1 MSYSIE
7 NNDHLISVG
16 PHAWTDLKKLLKQ
29 EHWSSI
35 FVLTDEASK
44 KYCFP
49 LFDKNF
55 SDQKIVL
62 LTVPQGEASKSIEWA
77 EKLWQE
83 LANKGADRRSLMIN
97 LGGGVVT
104 DLGGF
109 VASTYRRG
117 IDYMNLPTTLLS
129 MVDAA
134 IGGKTGIDL
143 GVLKNQIGVVAQPKG
158 IFIIPDFLE
167 TLPQRELNSG
177 WMEMVKHGF
186 ISDKNYLERCLN
198 SPSKEHPDLSRL
210 IWDSVQIKNNV
221 VTEDPYEY
229 GKRKTLNFGHT
240 LGHAI
245 ESYCLDHYSG
255 EYIKHGEAIGI
266 GMGLALYLSFVTQGF
281 PQKDL
286 EKYIEKLRLITP
298 SFIFDRQQQ
307 EQIIDYLKH
316 DKKNSHGR
324 INFVLLKDVGQ
335 YVLDCQIT
343 NNQIFDAFQFW
354 QSHEG

>member
-1 MSYSIE
+1 MSLSIE
-7 NNDHLISVG
+7 NKDHLISLG
-16 PHAWTDLKKLLKQ
+16 QRAWTDLKKLLIQ
-29 EHWSSI
+29 ERWSTV

-44 KYCFP
+44 KHCFP
-49 LFDKNF
+49 LFKKNF
-55 SDQKIVL
+55 SEKEIVL
-62 LTVPQGEASKSIEWA
+62 LTIPQGEASKSIEWA
-77 EKLWQE
+77 QKLWEE
-83 LANKGADRRSLMIN
+83 LANKGADRRSLIIN

-117 IDYMNLPTTLLS
+117 IDYVNLPTTLLS

-158 IFIIPDFLE
+158 IFIIPEFLE
-167 TLPQRELNSG
+167 TLPQRELTSG

-186 ISDKNYLERCLN
+186 ISDKKYLESCLN
-198 SPSKEHPDLSRL
+198 TPSKDNPDLSRL
-210 IWDSVQIKNNV
+210 IWGSVQIKNTI

-245 ESYCLDHYSG
+245 ESYCLDHHSV

-266 GMGLALYLSFVTQGF
+266 GMALALYLSFVTQRF
-281 PQKDL
+281 PEKALD
-286 EKYIEKLRLITP
+286 KYIGKLKLITP
-298 SFIFDRQQQ
+298 DFKFDRQQQ
-307 EQIIDYLKH
+307 KQIIDYLKH

-324 INFVLLKDVGQ
+324 INFVLLKEVGH

-343 NNQIFDAFQFW
+343 NNQIFDAFEFW
-354 QSHEG
+354 QSNKG